1 MNSVST
7 QFGKQ
12 LVRGLMLAGAILV
25 APFASA
31 DDFRIESKQG
41 PVESVDYSTNKMVV
55 GGVSYNM
62 AADANVQL
70 GGSYGAFT
78 MITPGM
84 NVSILVQRFID
95 TGERQIIEVK
105 ELAPG
110 VVPQQY

>member
-1 MNSVST
+1 
-7 QFGKQ
+7 
-12 LVRGLMLAGAILV
+12 
-25 APFASA
+25 
-31 DDFRIESKQG
+31 
-41 PVESVDYSTNKMVV
+41 MVV

>member
-12 LVRGLMLAGAILV
+12 LVRALMLAGAMLV
-25 APFASA
+25 APFSSA

-41 PVESVDYSTNKMVV
+41 PVESVDYTTNKMVV

>member
-41 PVESVDYSTNKMVV
+41 PVESIDYSANKLVV
-55 GGVSYNM
+55 GGVSYDI
-62 AADANVQL
+62 APDANVQL

-84 NVSILVQRFID
+84 NVSILVQRYIES
-95 TGERQIIEVK
+95 GQRQVIEVK